1 MFFNCLIFKLCC
13 RFTLVESIPENLTYP
28 DGEPMHMSVFESWS
42 QLIALAER
50 SIDIATFY
58 STLKGQDIQ
67 PDDPDPSSWQV
78 SRFEIFSVQKIKSY
92 FGLLSL

>member
-1 MFFNCLIFKLCC
+1 MIFICLTFTFFC

-28 DGEPMHMSVFESWS
+28 DGDPTHMSVFESWS

-67 PDDPDPSSWQV
+67 PEDPDPSSWQV
-78 SRFEIFSVQKIKSY
+78 SQ
-92 FGLLSL
+92 FGEK